1 MGENAWLQHVAPLN
15 LDPDF
20 IAAAGT
26 SHGPKVLADRFAAMI
41 PQRYV
46 DASRDWLQSWFHL
59 ADVPR
64 AVVEADSAATMSVVR
79 QCFSAAAIPGVV
91 ADEAAVVDVPVLHGY
106 GEVDVSPEPRAE
118 PRFYRRSPDITTLVV
133 PGSGHCHNMAS
144 TRHLLWRRVLAW
156 TEHVGRY
163 ADG

>member
-1 MGENAWLQHVAPLN
+1 
-15 LDPDF
+15 
-20 IAAAGT
+20 
-26 SHGPKVLADRFAAMI
+26 
-41 PQRYV
+41 
-46 DASRDWLQSWFHL
+46 
-59 ADVPR
+59 
-64 AVVEADSAATMSVVR
+64 MSVVR